1 MATLDRALANDMRS
15 SGPGDTGPGSVSPS
29 PRGGS
34 RLAVGIIFATILIDF
49 IGYSILIPVLP
60 HFVRSLG
67 IDAFGIGLITA
78 LYALGLVLFL
88 PLWGWVSDRIG
99 RRPVI
104 LVSLL
109 GTAVSFVVLAIAHN
123 LGTVLAARFFGGFF
137 GASIGTAQAAIT
149 DLTDEHSRAQGMGVI
164 GAASGIGLVLGTALG
179 GVLGAI
185 DPALPFYATA
195 GVAAAN
201 FLLAAWVLPES
212 KGAVRAKSGWREFAR
227 SIVPAPFWIA
237 ARTQDG
243 SQRLYLFLFLH
254 IFFAFSVIEAMFPL
268 FAASRFGWGELETGL
283 YMAAVCIVLGG
294 TQGLVVGPL
303 SREWGE
309 RAMTAVG
316 FGVTGMSIAGL
327 ALCHSIGAL
336 TVCSLGVAFGAGIAF
351 PAFTS
356 LFSKLADADEAGA
369 AMSRS
374 QAMVHTGRALG
385 ALCWGWVFAT
395 AGAGA
400 PFYAAGA
407 ALIAALGVFLVA
419 PRVLL
424 PQS

>member
-1 MATLDRALANDMRS
+1 MKPPA
-15 SGPGDTGPGSVSPS
+15 
-29 PRGGS
+29 RGRG
-34 RLAVGIIFATILIDF
+34 LAVGVIFATILIDF

-60 HFVRSLG
+60 HFVSSLG

-88 PLWGWVSDRIG
+88 PLWGWISDRVG

-109 GTAVSFVVLAIAHN
+109 GTALSFVLLA
-123 LGTVLAARFFGGFF
+123 LSRTLATILIARFFGGFF

-149 DLTDEHSRAQGMGVI
+149 DLTADDSRAQGMGVI

-179 GVLGAI
+179 GLLGGI
-185 DPALPFYATA
+185 DPTLPFYATA
-195 GVAAAN
+195 GVAMAN
-201 FLLAAWVLPES
+201 FLIAAWALPES
-212 KGAVRAKSGWREFAR
+212 KRTLRVDVSWRDFAR
-227 SIVPAPFWIA
+227 SIVPAPIWIV
-237 ARTQDG
+237 ARTRDG
-243 SQRLYLFLFLH
+243 GQRLYLFLFLH
-254 IFFAFSVIEAMFPL
+254 LFFAFSVIEAMFPL

-283 YMAAVCIVLGG
+283 YMAAICVVLGG

-316 FGVTGMSIAGL
+316 FALTGASIAGL
-327 ALCHSIGAL
+327 ALCHSISAL
-336 TVCSLGVAFGAGIAF
+336 TLCSLGVALGAGIAF

-356 LFSKLADADEAGA
+356 LFSKLAGAHEAGA

-385 ALCWGWVFAT
+385 AMCWGWVFLT
-395 AGAGA
+395 AGASM
-400 PFYAAGA
+400 PFIAAGA
-407 ALIAALGVFLVA
+407 ALFAALAVFLAV
-419 PRVLL
+419 PRDLL
-424 PQS
+424 PPG

>member
-1 MATLDRALANDMRS
+1 MDRALANDIR
-15 SGPGDTGPGSVSPS
+15 S
-29 PRGGS
+29 PREPTEHDPVTPPSRGGR
-34 RLAVGIIFATILIDF
+34 RLAVGVIFATILIDF

-67 IDAFGIGLITA
+67 IDAFGIGMITA

-88 PLWGWVSDRIG
+88 PLWGWVSDRVG

-109 GTAVSFVVLAIAHN
+109 GTAVSFVVLA
-123 LGTVLAARFFGGFF
+123 LGHTLATVLIARFFGGFF

-179 GVLGAI
+179 GVLGGI
-185 DPALPFYATA
+185 DPTLPFYATA
-195 GVAAAN
+195 GVAVLN
-201 FLLAAWVLPES
+201 FVLAAFALPES
-212 KGAVRAKSGWREFAR
+212 KGVPHAASTWRNFAH

-237 ARTQDG
+237 ARTRDPNE
-243 SQRLYLFLFLH
+243 RLYLFLFLH

-283 YMAAVCIVLGG
+283 YMAAVCVVLGA

-303 SREWGE
+303 SREWSE
-309 RAMTAVG
+309 RTMTAVG
-316 FGVTGMSIAGL
+316 FGVTGASIAGL
-327 ALCHSIGAL
+327 ALCHTIGAL
-336 TVCSLGVAFGAGIAF
+336 SICSIGVALGAGIAF

-356 LFSKLADADEAGA
+356 LFSKLSGAHEAGA

-385 ALCWGWVFAT
+385 AMCWGWVFAT
-395 AGAGA
+395 AGASM

-407 ALIAALGVFLVA
+407 ALIAALALFLAV
-419 PRVLL
+419 PKVLL
-424 PQS
+424 ASD

>member
-1 MATLDRALANDMRS
+1 MRKPNVARMDRALANDIRS
-15 SGPGDTGPGSVSPS
+15 PGEPKVSPS
-29 PRGGS
+29 RGGG
-34 RLAVGIIFATILIDF
+34 RLAVGVIFTTILIDF
-49 IGYSILIPVLP
+49 LGYSILIPVLP
-60 HFVRSLG
+60 HFVQSLR

-109 GTAVSFVVLAIAHN
+109 GTAVSFVVLALAHT
-123 LGTVLAARFFGGFF
+123 LEAVLIARFLGGFF

-149 DLTDEHSRAQGMGVI
+149 DLTDEDSRAQGMGVI
-164 GAASGIGLVLGTALG
+164 GAASGIGLVVGTALG
-179 GVLGAI
+179 GVLGSI
-185 DPALPFYATA
+185 DPTLPFYATA

-201 FLLAAWVLPES
+201 FALAAFALPES
-212 KGAVRAKSGWREFAR
+212 KGSATSHSGWREFAR
-227 SIVPAPFWIA
+227 SIVPAPLWIA
-237 ARTQDG
+237 ARMRDPN
-243 SQRLYLFLFLH
+243 QRLYLFLFLH

-268 FAASRFGWGELETGL
+268 FAAARFGWGELQTGL
-283 YMAAVCIVLGG
+283 YMAVICIVLGA

-303 SREWGE
+303 SRAWSE
-309 RAMTAVG
+309 RTMTAVG
-316 FGVTGMSIAGL
+316 FGLTGASIAGL
-327 ALCHSIGAL
+327 ALCHSVGAL
-336 TVCSLGVAFGAGIAF
+336 SVCAIGVALGAGVAF

-356 LFSKLADADEAGA
+356 LFSKQCGAHETGA

-385 ALCWGWVFAT
+385 ALCWGWVFAS
-395 AGAGA
+395 AGASM

-407 ALIAALGVFLVA
+407 ALIAALGLFLVVPPA
-419 PRVLL
+419 LL
-424 PQS
+424 AQH